1 MQIKMKVL
9 GLAIDPVTS
18 SPIVILKD
26 DSGKFSLPIWIGVME
41 ASAIAMELEN
51 VKFSRPLTHDL
62 IRNIL
67 QELNVSVEK
76 IVVSDLRDNTYYA
89 IIHMKKD
96 GETHQI
102 DSRPSDAIAIALR
115 TGSPI
120 FVEEEVIS
128 KSQKLEMPM
137 NISRGGMTE
146 EEYKK
151 KLAELLE
158 KLNPEDFGKYKM

>member
-1 MQIKMKVL
+1 MEIKMKVL
-9 GLAIDPVTS
+9 GLAVDPVTS

-26 DSGKFSLPIWIGVME
+26 DTGKLSLPIWIGVME

-62 IRNIL
+62 VRNIL
-67 QELNVSVEK
+67 QELNIAVEK
-76 IVVSDLRDNTYYA
+76 IVVTDLKDNTYFA
-89 IIHMKKD
+89 IIHINTQGKNYK
-96 GETHQI
+96 I

-120 FVEEEVIS
+120 FVEEDVIS
-128 KSQKLEMPM
+128 KSQKLEMP
-137 NISRGGMTE
+137 IDLSKGGMSE
-146 EEYKK
+146 DEYKK

>member
-1 MQIKMKVL
+1 MEIKMKVL

-26 DSGKFSLPIWIGVME
+26 ESGKYTLPIWIGVME

-51 VKFSRPLTHDL
+51 VKFARPLTHDL
-62 IRNIL
+62 IKNIL
-67 QELNVSVEK
+67 QELNISVEK
-76 IVVSDLRDNTYYA
+76 IVVTDLRDNTYYA
-89 IIHMKKD
+89 LIHINMNGKYHK
-96 GETHQI
+96 I

-120 FVEEEVIS
+120 FVEDMVIT
-128 KSQKLEMPM
+128 KSQNLEMSM
-137 NISRGGMTE
+137 DLTKGGMSE